1 MPCIQTKGVVPAVG
15 ANLEEFGVKFFHGL
29 YFALLWWQRRR
40 TCEPPLLPAPLRIL
54 VATTSYFCMY
64 IFFFLIFDKSTWRNV
79 RIKKDWKLGDQIYF
93 VASKEGPICHCCVA
107 NVQSRDG
114 GPIPFALASHVASC
128 LDSPGISWL
137 HVVSPTPLLGCF
149 FFLSLI
155 YRINYGN
162 KKLGIRWVFPL

>member
-1 MPCIQTKGVVPAVG
+1 VSQNLFARRPSILCNGQNECLVSKPREWCRPSELIWK
-15 ANLEEFGVKFFHGL
+15 NLELSFSMGCILPCFGGSGGGL
-29 YFALLWWQRRR
+29 VNHLSFLPRCAFWWQPRLISV
-40 TCEPPLLPAPLRIL
+40 CLFI
-54 VATTSYFCMY
+54 
-64 IFFFLIFDKSTWRNV
+64 FLIFDKSTWRNV

-137 HVVSPTPLLGCF
+137 HVVSPPPLLGCF
-149 FFLSLI
+149 FFFPSL
-155 YRINYGN
+155 
-162 KKLGIRWVFPL
+162 